1 MNSLNKTQWILIHLD
16 NADCLNMVYDEM
28 RDVQKPRT
36 KHAKYIILCIKTL
49 ISIIV

>member
-16 NADCLNMVYDEM
+16 DADCLNMVYDELG
-28 RDVQKPRT
+28 DAQKSRT
-36 KHAKYIILCIKTL
+36 KYAKYIILCIKTL